1 VWDGRT
7 STPFAGFLPSR
18 AYLDHY
24 LPFFDQYAQSHRV
37 WSADSSAFVFAGT
50 LTDGRSGVWVQKV
63 VEGSEPAFIGPG
75 VFAAWAP
82 R

>member
-1 VWDGRT
+1 
-7 STPFAGFLPSR
+7 
-18 AYLDHY
+18 
-24 LPFFDQYAQSHRV
+24 
-37 WSADSSAFVFAGT
+37 VFAGT